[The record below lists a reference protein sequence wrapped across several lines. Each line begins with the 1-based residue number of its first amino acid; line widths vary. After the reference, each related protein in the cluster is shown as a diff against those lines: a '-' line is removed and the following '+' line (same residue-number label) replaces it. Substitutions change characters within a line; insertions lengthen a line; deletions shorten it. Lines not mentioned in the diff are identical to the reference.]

1 MLIPVSLATESI
13 LAATVTSFLAPTL
26 RVDSGV
32 RSRVKCFSDLA
43 DEFAERGRGLGQLLS
58 FKRFEVLGRRFG
70 RTLQASAVLC
80 RRGKHSAGG
89 QVEQVKH
96 ELIGM
101 LRLDSKLAGAR
112 CMNRFRNSA
121 G

>member
-1 MLIPVSLATESI
+1 
-13 LAATVTSFLAPTL
+13 
-26 RVDSGV
+26 
-32 RSRVKCFSDLA
+32 
-43 DEFAERGRGLGQLLS
+43 LGQLLS

-96 ELIGM
+96 ELVGM
-101 LRLDSKLAGAR
+101 LRLDSKLG
-112 CMNRFRNSA
+112 
-121 G
+121 